1 MARMTSFSDHSPD
14 NLPVDYAV
22 EQVADD
28 NGDNAASEPKTAQQT
43 TKKTARGI
51 PVLTIE
57 TLARTFYRDSARY
70 GFQQLDYVRFVNLL
84 LDIALKNSVKTEVVR
99 KESRTPRWNG
109 SNGGTGTVL
118 PILGEKVGIRA
129 FEAHDLPLFDRW
141 LSDIHGRHFLLSRA
155 TSRESHIKELV
166 ESPCNIVGIVTL
178 PDQTPIGAISYLNYD
193 SVQRKAEL
201 RKLMGDKAWRGKG
214 LAKEATRLWL
224 EYGLGQ
230 LQLRKVF
237 LDTLE
242 TNLHNI
248 KLNEEL
254 GFQIEGILR
263 NEVYFD
269 GQMHDVLRM
278 GLIGDE

>member
-1 MARMTSFSDHSPD
+1 MPRIISLSINPPES
-14 NLPVDYAV
+14 LPTDYPV
-22 EQVADD
+22 EKAAHEKAS
-28 NGDNAASEPKTAQQT
+28 GAASDQRSSKHETGKAEH
-43 TKKTARGI
+43 GI
-51 PVLTIE
+51 PALTIE
-57 TLARTFYRDSARY
+57 TLARTFYKDSARY

-84 LDIALKNSVKTEVVR
+84 LDIALKNSAKTEILR
-99 KESRTPRWNG
+99 KETKAPKSNG
-109 SNGGTGTVL
+109 SNGKDL
-118 PILGEKVGIRA
+118 PMKGEKVEIRS
-129 FEAHDLPLFDRW
+129 FELSDLPLFDRW

-155 TSRESHIKELV
+155 TSRESDIKELV

-178 PDQTPIGAISYLNYD
+178 PDQTPIGAITYLNYD

-201 RKLMGDKAWRGKG
+201 RKLIGDKNWRGKG

-230 LQLRKVF
+230 LRLRKVF
-237 LDTLE
+237 LDTLD

-248 KLNEEL
+248 KLNEDL

-278 GLIGDE
+278 GLVRDE

>member
-1 MARMTSFSDHSPD
+1 MARLTSFSIYPPENMPTDYPLGKAPD
-14 NLPVDYAV
+14 R
-22 EQVADD
+22 
-28 NGDNAASEPKTAQQT
+28 NGGNSGSKQHPAEREAKKTAQ
-43 TKKTARGI
+43 GI
-51 PVLTIE
+51 PALTIE

-84 LDIALKNSVKTEVVR
+84 LDIALKSSSDTKVVR
-99 KESRTPRWNG
+99 KEVSVPGPNG
-109 SNGGTGTVL
+109 SNVKDL
-118 PILGEKVGIRA
+118 PITSEKVGIRA
-129 FEAHDLPLFDRW
+129 FEPRDLPLFDTW
-141 LSDIHGRHFLLSRA
+141 LSDIHGRHFLLSRS
-155 TSRESHIKELV
+155 TSRETDIKELV
-166 ESPCNIVGIVTL
+166 GNRCNIVGIITL
-178 PDQTPIGAISYLNYD
+178 PDRTPVGAITYLSYD

-201 RKLMGDKAWRGKG
+201 RKLIGDKNWRGKG

-224 EYGLGQ
+224 EYGLAR

-237 LDTLE
+237 LDTLD

-278 GLIGDE
+278 GLIRYE

>member
-1 MARMTSFSDHSPD
+1 MAKMTSYSVYP
-14 NLPVDYAV
+14 
-22 EQVADD
+22 
-28 NGDNAASEPKTAQQT
+28 PKTPPSDYPISNTGNNTGDITRSEQT
-43 TKKTARGI
+43 TPERKARKPAAVI
-51 PVLTIE
+51 PTLTIE

-84 LDIALKNSVKTEVVR
+84 LGIALKKSAETEVVR
-99 KESRTPRWNG
+99 KETTAPGTNG
-109 SNGGTGTVL
+109 CNGTDL
-118 PILGEKVGIRA
+118 PVTGEKVGIRA
-129 FEAHDLPLFDRW
+129 FDPQDFPLFDRW
-141 LSDIHGRHFLLSRA
+141 LSDVHGRHFLLSRA
-155 TSRESHIKELV
+155 TSRESDIKELV

-178 PDQTPIGAISYLNYD
+178 PDQTPIGAITYLNYD

-201 RKLMGDKAWRGKG
+201 RKLIGDKNWRGKG

-224 EYGLGQ
+224 EYGLAR

-237 LDTLE
+237 LDTLD
-242 TNLHNI
+242 TALHNI

-278 GLIGDE
+278 GLIREE